1 MGNQPPFRE
10 NNRMLKM
17 MMAAA
22 GLSLGLLM
30 TPVATGPAQAG
41 VEIDINLGKRQIS
54 CSRGRRMVEDAGFR
68 RVQTRNCSGR
78 NFRYT
83 GRKRGDGYLIVVD
96 SRRARIIDVRR
107 FGDDDDDDY

>member
-1 MGNQPPFRE
+1 
-10 NNRMLKM
+10 MLKM

-107 FGDDDDDDY
+107 FGDDDDDYY